1 MYNKLFYYRLIPV
14 VFILLALSIWLQPAF
29 FQRAAGINLPKGQH
43 PQLSQPLKIE
53 KPCVDLH
60 PEWRAAQVV
69 DGVEIAESLLCEPDN
84 PYNIA
89 AFVKGINNISMHT
102 LMNIRLAE
110 DALTKSDDLDNDG
123 DPDIIRIKL
132 EVLELNGA
140 TPDSPGV
147 FPIYDI
153 APGIQPGMWA
163 FSPKLRGMSVKNF
176 RSQKAN
182 AILRAPSPVIRIEQ
196 GDKVYITLENTHYF
210 PHTLHFHGVDH
221 PFKTSTGGDN
231 DGVPVTGEKPV
242 MPGKTR
248 TYELQPR
255 HAGTNLYHCHVQTDK
270 HLMMGLNG
278 MLVVEENKPNNWVQT
293 FNVGAGHVRH
303 PSVAI

>member
-153 APGIQPGMWA
+153 D
-163 FSPKLRGMSVKNF
+163 R
-176 RSQKAN
+176 
-182 AILRAPSPVIRIEQ
+182 
-196 GDKVYITLENTHYF
+196 
-210 PHTLHFHGVDH
+210 
-221 PFKTSTGGDN
+221 
-231 DGVPVTGEKPV
+231 
-242 MPGKTR
+242 
-248 TYELQPR
+248 
-255 HAGTNLYHCHVQTDK
+255 
-270 HLMMGLNG
+270 
-278 MLVVEENKPNNWVQT
+278 
-293 FNVGAGHVRH
+293 
-303 PSVAI
+303 

>member
-1 MYNKLFYYRLIPV
+1 MPNKILYYRLIPV
-14 VFILLALSIWLQPAF
+14 VVILIALSIWLFPDF
-29 FQRAAGINLPKGQH
+29 FQRAAGINLPAGQQ
-43 PQLSQPLKIE
+43 PQLSQALKID
-53 KPCVDLH
+53 KPCIDLH
-60 PEWRAAQVV
+60 PEWRAAQII
-69 DGVEIAESLLCEPDN
+69 DGVKIAESRLCEPDN

-89 AFVKGINNISMHT
+89 SFVLGMNNISMRT
-102 LMNIRLAE
+102 LMSSRIAE
-110 DALTKSDDLDNDG
+110 DALIKSDDLDGDG
-123 DPDIIRIKL
+123 DPDIIHIKL

-147 FPIYDI
+147 FPTYDI

-182 AILRAPSPVIRIEQ
+182 AILRAPSPVIRVEQ

-221 PFKTSTGGDN
+221 AFKTSTGGDN

-242 MPGKTR
+242 MPGSTR

-255 HAGTNLYHCHVQTDK
+255 HAGTMLYHCHVQTDK

-278 MLVVEENKPNNWVQT
+278 MFVVEENKPNNWVQT
-293 FNVGAGHVRH
+293 FNVG
-303 PSVAI
+303 